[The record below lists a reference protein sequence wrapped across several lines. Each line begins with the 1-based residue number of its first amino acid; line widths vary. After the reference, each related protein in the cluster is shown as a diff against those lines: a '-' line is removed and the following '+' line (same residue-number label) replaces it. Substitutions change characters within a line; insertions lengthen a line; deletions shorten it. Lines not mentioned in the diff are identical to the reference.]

1 MMKFLD
7 QAGWGH
13 ASAKPLAG
21 DASTRQY
28 QRLSLNGKSAIM
40 MQDSDGDVDLFAR
53 LSRHLTGLG
62 LSAPLILAQAP
73 GLLLLEDLGDGLIA
87 NLASDP
93 DMEKILYLTAV
104 DALLELHQH
113 PAPPDIPIASPQTLA
128 QMTDLAF
135 DCYAAG
141 AGADGSAYR
150 DQAITAFIPIL
161 EKHGA
166 PCNVMIMRDYHA
178 ENILWLPDRKGAAKA
193 GLLDFQDALV
203 GHRAY
208 DLISLIEDA
217 RRDVRPATA
226 KACIDHYLAN
236 SSQGETGFRTSLSV
250 LGAQRNLRILGVFA
264 RLAATRGK
272 PHYVDLI
279 PRVWAH
285 LQTDLQHPALAPIK
299 SILDKALPPPTPD
312 VLQRL
317 KSLCP
322 TP

>member
-1 MMKFLD
+1 MMAFLD
-7 QAGWGH
+7 KAGWGQS
-13 ASAKPLAG
+13 SAKPLAG

-28 QRLSLNGKSAIM
+28 QRLSLNGKTAIL
-40 MQDSDGDVDLFAR
+40 MQDPDGDVELFAR
-53 LSRHLTGLG
+53 LSRHLTDLG
-62 LSAPLILAQAP
+62 LSAPQIFAQAP

-87 NLASDP
+87 NLSSDANT
-93 DMEKILYLTAV
+93 EKTLYLAAV
-104 DALLELHQH
+104 DLLLELHKH
-113 PAPPDIPIASPQTLA
+113 PAPTGIPVASPQTLA

-135 DCYAAG
+135 DCYADG
-141 AGADGSAYR
+141 AGMPVSGAR
-150 DQAITAFIPIL
+150 DQAIAAFVPIL
-161 EKHGA
+161 ESYGA
-166 PCNVMIMRDYHA
+166 PDNIMILRDYHA
-178 ENILWLPDRKGAAKA
+178 ENVLWLPDRQGAAKA

-208 DLISLIEDA
+208 DLISLLEDA
-217 RRDVRPATA
+217 RRDVCPATV
-226 KACIDHYLAN
+226 KACINHYLAN
-236 SSQGETGFRTSLSV
+236 SSLDASAFRASLCV

-285 LQTDLQHPALAPIK
+285 LQTDLQHPTLAPIK